1 MKETDSPQ
9 PPTLK
14 NLGLLLIEDKIVNQK
29 VMTLLLSSMG
39 HTIELAENGAVALEK
54 FQPDTFDLILM
65 DIQMPVMDGITATS
79 NLRKKYPQLPPVIGL
94 SANAFEGDR
103 EKYMNMGLDEYLTK
117 PMKKEDFTDMLTRI

>member
-1 MKETDSPQ
+1 
-9 PPTLK
+9 
-14 NLGLLLIEDKIVNQK
+14 
-29 VMTLLLSSMG
+29 MTLLLSSMG